1 MLTGQNN
8 GEKDVLRA
16 FYRGLVKHFS
26 QTVKVKEE
34 LTEFNMQKY
43 IKEIRKTDTSNDL
56 VWSITLLTT
65 IYLALTR
72 QFQGLIRYRV
82 DRFADVSIFIAY
94 LVLSKS

>member
-1 MLTGQNN
+1 MKIKIYMLTGQNN

-43 IKEIRKTDTSNDL
+43 IKEIRKTGVEISLD
-56 VWSITLLTT
+56 
-65 IYLALTR
+65 
-72 QFQGLIRYRV
+72 
-82 DRFADVSIFIAY
+82 
-94 LVLSKS
+94 